1 MKLGSL
7 PGGASGKDPACQYR
21 RHKKGGVCPWRRA
34 WQTIPSI
41 LAWGIPWTEDPDGLQ
56 SMSSQRAGHH

>member
-41 LAWGIPWTEDPDGLQ
+41 LAWGIP
-56 SMSSQRAGHH
+56 